1 MHYGSC
7 MMTVY
12 KRGDS
17 KFYWVRLERKGHVL
31 QESSGKTTRREA
43 KLKEAELRLQH
54 WPELEGG
61 TEMPTLSEFTREL
74 FPYWTRELKP
84 NTRKY
89 YSESFRALLTFDELD
104 NARLDEITPKLIE
117 RYKQFR
123 EKNGAGLVTV
133 QHSLRALRR
142 ALRLAVDVFEHKFVP
157 PKIKLRKE
165 PQRDY
170 VVSEADFQRLIA
182 NCGRPAQQIAPKVNV
197 RADSGKETLQALFTT
212 LFDCGL
218 RAGEACHLTW
228 DRVNLE
234 ERWLF
239 VDVGKTK
246 AARRRIPLTSRVVA
260 VLEGLKAKARPNVPH
275 VFTRHG
281 GHQPLTP
288 GWASHEFGRIR
299 KLLGLPDG
307 CVLHSLRHSF
317 ATRLGNKGCST
328 GDLMK
333 ICGWETP
340 AIAVRYTHLD
350 AARMETIVG
359 FLEPEGSLR

>member
-1 MHYGSC
+1 
-7 MMTVY
+7 MTVY
-12 KRGDS
+12 KREGS
-17 KFYWVRLERKGHVL
+17 KFYWIRLERKGHIL

-43 KLKEAELRLQH
+43 KLEEARLRLQH

-61 TEMPTLSEFTREL
+61 KEIPTLSDFSREL
-74 FPYWTRELKP
+74 FPYWKRELKP

-89 YSESFRALLTFDELD
+89 YLDGFKQLWGFDEMA

-117 RYKQFR
+117 RYKQHR
-123 EKNGAGLVTV
+123 EKDGVGLVTV

-142 ALRLAVDVFEHKFVP
+142 ALRLAVDVFEHKFTP

-170 VVSEADFQRLIA
+170 VVSEADFQRFLEK
-182 NCGRPAQQIAPKVNV
+182 CGRPAEQVAKVKV
-197 RADSGKETLQALFTT
+197 KEGSGRETMQALLTV

-218 RAGEACHLTW
+218 RAGEATRLTW
-228 DRVNLE
+228 DRVNLK

-239 VDVGKTK
+239 IDTGKTK
-246 AARRRIPLTSRVVA
+246 AARRRIPLTSRVVTA
-260 VLEGLKAKARPNVPH
+260 LEGLKAKAREKVPY

-281 GHQPLTP
+281 GNQPLTV
-288 GWASHEFGRIR
+288 GWCSHEFGRIR

-359 FLEPEGSLR
+359 FLETGGGGR